1 MTAHRSPQSSRGQG
15 ASSISPPKAWQAT
28 LGELELQ
35 VTSDTF
41 EMYLHPT
48 RFVAY
53 EDGTFLIAVPNGFVK
68 EWLEHRY
75 NRVVTRTLQHIMN
88 RAVEVKY
95 MVEAAAPRNAVDP
108 SPPPLFKLAEQE
120 AEPPPTTLNGASE
133 GQPLVAGY
141 TFDNFIVGS
150 NNRIAHAASLAV
162 AEQPGS
168 RFNPLFIYSGVGLG
182 KTHLL
187 HAIGH
192 QVRQAGY
199 KAVYVS
205 CEMFTNELVMAI
217 RLGSTEQFRAKY
229 RTSDVLLLDDVQF
242 LAGKPTTQEELF
254 HTFNALHATGRQVV
268 LASDRPPKAISTLEN
283 RLRSRFEWGLIADI
297 QAPNL
302 EMRLAILQAK
312 AVAQGVVVPDTV
324 LERIATLV
332 PSNVRELEGALTKV
346 VAHASLSDTAM
357 TAEVANAILADM
369 MPPRAQVEPA
379 VVLALVARAFG
390 VGVAD
395 LTGTS
400 RKRETV
406 QARQVAMYLLREVLD
421 MSFAHVGEHLG
432 GKDHAT
438 AIYGVRKIT
447 DLLQED
453 EELQRQV
460 GSLQERLLMPEPIHL
475 RPQPP

>member
-1 MTAHRSPQSSRGQG
+1 MTAHRSSHPTRGQG
-15 ASSISPPKAWQAT
+15 ASSITPPKAWQAT

-75 NRVVTRTLQHIMN
+75 NRVVKRTLQHIMN

-95 MVEAAAPRNAVDP
+95 MVESAAPRETADP
-108 SPPPLFKLAEQE
+108 SPPPLLKLAEQE
-120 AEPPPTTLNGASE
+120 AQSVPATWNGSSE

-141 TFDNFIVGS
+141 TFHNFIVGS
-150 NNRIAHAASLAV
+150 NNRIAQAASQAV
-162 AEQPGS
+162 AEEPGA

-205 CEMFTNELVMAI
+205 CEMFTNELVTAI

-254 HTFNALHATGRQVV
+254 HTFNALHATRRQVV

-302 EMRLAILQAK
+302 EMRMAILQAK
-312 AVAQGVVVPDTV
+312 AAAQGVVVPDRV

-357 TAEVANAILADM
+357 TAEIAETVLADM
-369 MPPRAQVEPA
+369 MPPKAQVEPA
-379 VVLALVARAFG
+379 VVLALVAKAFG
-390 VGVAD
+390 VSVAD
-395 LTGTS
+395 LTGSS
-400 RKRETV
+400 RKKDTV
-406 QARQVAMYLLREVLD
+406 QARQVAMYLLRVAMD
-421 MSFAHVGEHLG
+421 MSFARVGELLG

-438 AIYGVRKIT
+438 AIYSVRKVSE
-447 DLLQED
+447 LMEED

-460 GSLQERLLMPEPIHL
+460 GTLQEQLLMPEPISL
-475 RPQPP
+475 RVRPP